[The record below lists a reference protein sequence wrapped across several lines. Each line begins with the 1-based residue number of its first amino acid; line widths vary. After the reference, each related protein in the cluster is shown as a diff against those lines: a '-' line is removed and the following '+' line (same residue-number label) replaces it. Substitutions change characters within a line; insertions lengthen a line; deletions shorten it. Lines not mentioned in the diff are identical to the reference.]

1 MSKELKISIQDLAK
15 KVIEMNGVA
24 DASDLQEIAK
34 ELYDKVTIL
43 KYLEENPINN
53 SIVADNNSFVSEE
66 EETQMVDENV
76 FEPIHQNGTEEPSK
90 VDEVKEVEESLD
102 EPQLLSTLDENLFVS
117 DEPMDESLLERA
129 TEKIKDIVAQM
140 PPEADKIEEFIQ
152 EVVAPP
158 VLEKNDMVEVTPN
171 QEDLFATDKPQSL
184 NDRLKK
190 SITIGLNDR
199 IAFVKHLFNGSTE
212 DFNRVISQLNTLT
225 SELEALE
232 FLNNMVK
239 PEYNQWEGKEDY
251 EQRFLSFIEGKY
263 A

>member
-1 MSKELKISIQDLAK
+1 MNQELKSEIQALAK
-15 KVIEMNGVA
+15 QVLEMNGVA
-24 DASDLQEIAK
+24 PLNELQMVARDLYE
-34 ELYDKVTIL
+34 KVTIL
-43 KYLEENPINN
+43 KHLTENQIPQEEVISTPVDI
-53 SIVADNNSFVSEE
+53 IESFE
-66 EETQMVDENV
+66 
-76 FEPIHQNGTEEPSK
+76 
-90 VDEVKEVEESLD
+90 EVEPAADKVIEEVVEDNLAD
-102 EPQLLSTLDENLFVS
+102 QEILSTLDENLFVS
-117 DEPMDESLLERA
+117 NEPMDESLIESA

-140 PPEADKIEEFIQ
+140 PPEAEKIEEFLQ

-158 VLEKNDMVEVTPN
+158 VLTKNDMEEVTPQ
-171 QEDLFATDKPQSL
+171 QEDIAVNTEQKQQSL

-239 PEYNQWEGKEDY
+239 PEYNSWIGKEEY
-251 EQRFLSFIEGKY
+251 EQRFLSFIEGRY